1 MVLAAPR
8 SFCAGVAR
16 AVKIVEKAVETYGT
30 PVYVRRQVV
39 HNTHVMERLAA
50 RGAVVVQELSEVPP
64 GATVVFAAHGVSP
77 AVREEAK
84 SRGLRVIDATCPMV
98 AKVHG
103 EARLFAEMGFQI
115 LLIGEA
121 GHDEVVGTTGEAP
134 ECITLVEGPDAVDDL
149 CVADP
154 GRLVWLSQTTL
165 SVDETMQTVG
175 RLRQRFPALLDPP
188 SGDICFATQ
197 NRQSAVKLIAP
208 ASEVVIVVGSRNS
221 SNSVRLAEV
230 ARHAGAGSAHQ
241 VEDASELD
249 LSWLEGVHT
258 VGVAAGASVPPSV
271 VAGVVDALRGLGFP
285 EPTEERFTV
294 ETMVFDLPA
303 ELAGALPRSRS
314 TNRSTM

>member
-1 MVLAAPR
+1 MLAAPR
-8 SFCAGVAR
+8 SFCAGVER
-16 AVKIVEKAVETYGT
+16 AVTIVEKALETYGS

-50 RGAVVVQELSEVPP
+50 RGAVVVQELAEVPA

-84 SRGLRVIDATCPMV
+84 SRSLRVIDATCPMV
-98 AKVHG
+98 AKVHS

-115 LLIGEA
+115 LLIGQL

-134 ECITLVEGPDAVDDL
+134 ECITLVEGPDTVDDL
-149 CVADP
+149 CLAHPDK
-154 GRLVWLSQTTL
+154 LVWLSQTTL
-165 SVDETMQTVG
+165 SVDETMETVE
-175 RLRQRFPALLDPP
+175 RLRRRFPTLIDPP
-188 SGDICFATQ
+188 SGDICYATQ

-208 ASEVVIVVGSRNS
+208 ASDVVIVVGSRNS

-230 ARHAGAGSAHQ
+230 ARLAGAGSAHQ
-241 VEDASELD
+241 VEDASELEV
-249 LSWLEGVHT
+249 SWLEEART

-285 EPTEERFTV
+285 EPTEERFAV

-314 TNRSTM
+314 TDRCAM